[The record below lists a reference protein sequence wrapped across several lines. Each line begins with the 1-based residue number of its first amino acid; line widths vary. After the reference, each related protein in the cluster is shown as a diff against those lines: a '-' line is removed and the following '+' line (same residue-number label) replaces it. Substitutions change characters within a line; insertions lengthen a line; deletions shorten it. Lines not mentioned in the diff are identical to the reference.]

1 MTNPKK
7 NRKIFNSI
15 LAVVL
20 AVALWLYVI
29 NVENPT
35 SSATIRDIPVTVVG
49 EDTLDQRG
57 LMVTGQSR
65 DSVNLKL
72 SGRKK
77 SLMKLSR
84 NNITLKLDVSAIT
97 AQGEHTLS
105 CDPSYANNVA
115 ADSISVADLED
126 LQVTVTVEKEES
138 KEIPV
143 RGEFIG
149 TEAEHCLA
157 GTVTTNPATIQ
168 IKGPA
173 DTLDRISY
181 ALASV
186 GGKSIS
192 DTLTETV
199 GVVFMGPENAPAD
212 RRSVTAST
220 ETVEVTVP
228 VRRVESLPLTV
239 ELTEG
244 GGLTQ
249 DDIQVSI
256 SPKSITV
263 VSGEQEDSLPASISL
278 GEIDLRSVLTDASYS
293 IPIRLPEGVTP
304 WGKQSRYATVT
315 LSLKDRT
322 AKQLFVEEVSYQNVP
337 EGYRVEPVTQG
348 MFVWVR
354 GSSKL
359 VNELEG
365 NQIKVTVDLSK
376 AAATDKLQRFPAQ
389 VSLSGG
395 QQGDLEI
402 LGQQYSAALRLH
414 KK

>member
-7 NRKIFNSI
+7 NRKIFNSV

-84 NNITLKLDVSAIT
+84 NNITLKLDVSTIT
-97 AQGEHTLS
+97 SQGEHTLS

-115 ADSISVADLED
+115 ADSISVADLDD

-157 GTVTTNPATIQ
+157 GTVTANPATIQ

-173 DTLDRISY
+173 GTLDRISY

-192 DTLTETV
+192 QTLTETV

-249 DDIQVSI
+249 DDVQVSI
-256 SPKSITV
+256 SPKSMTA
-263 VSGEQEDSLPASISL
+263 VSGEEARLPASVSL
-278 GEIDLRSVLTDASYS
+278 GKIDLRTVLTDASYS
-293 IPIRLPEGVTP
+293 VPIRLPEGVTP

-315 LSLKDRT
+315 LSLKDRA
-322 AKQLFVEEVSYQNVP
+322 AKQLFVEEISFQNVP
-337 EGYRVEPVTQG
+337 EGYQAETVTQG

-359 VNELEG
+359 VNELEA

-389 VSLSGG
+389 VSLSGE